1 MKPLVEESPLLA
13 GDARDEFSVAAVDHV
28 NEGRCDGRMTVG
40 QRQWNVGFSS
50 FVLLFIFFDSDQ
62 RTSVFSDQRLLHCA

>member
-28 NEGRCDGRMTVG
+28 NEGRCDGQMTVG
-40 QRQWNVGFSS
+40 KRQWNV
-50 FVLLFIFFDSDQ
+50 
-62 RTSVFSDQRLLHCA
+62 